1 MAKTK
6 TKRAANPPAGMFWSR
21 LSLKTRVTATSV
33 IALAAV
39 LAVFVLGTVAFFRND
54 IQRGTE
60 KTLIDSARV
69 LADPDPITVRER
81 FIAGD
86 IALPALPS
94 DYYIAFLDPDGE
106 VFLGLVSS
114 AIGDR
119 PVPNLSEFKAL
130 SVIALKGEPFT
141 ADIAKG
147 SNDRPQE
154 WRLVALPL
162 KNLSGSVVVAV
173 PTTYEQTILNQYRVI
188 GFGFSTILL
197 VIIAAA
203 LWLSVNAALKPL
215 REVTTAADAVR
226 EGKLDSRL
234 PPIEGNTEIAII
246 NRSLNEMLDSVETS
260 LAERNRTV
268 NRMKEFVADA
278 SHELRTPLVTLRG
291 YAELYRKGAFKTKA
305 EVNNAMA
312 KIEAEAMCMSS
323 LVESLLALARLDNQV
338 ALVKAK
344 TDLNK
349 LINSVV
355 ENIRAGYP
363 DVSISFTGLSGKT
376 QAEKIEWNVDEAG
389 ITQVVTNLVSNAR
402 IFAGE
407 KPIEITAGIKNEELV
422 FEVID
427 HGQGIPKQLRRKV
440 FERFYRSDNSRNRD
454 AGGSGLGLAIAKE
467 IVEAHGGK
475 IVADETKGGGATFR
489 ITLPR

>member
-60 KTLIDSARV
+60 KTLIEAAEV
-69 LADPDPITVRER
+69 LAETDPITIRER

-119 PVPNLSEFKAL
+119 PVPNLSEFKL
-130 SVIALKGEPFT
+130 LNVIALKGKPFT

-162 KNLSGSVVVAV
+162 KNLSGSVVVAI
-173 PTTYEQTILNQYRVI
+173 PTTYEQTILNQYRAI

-312 KIEAEAMCMSS
+312 KIEAEAMRMSS

-363 DVSISFTGLSGKT
+363 DVSISFKNLSGKT
-376 QAEKIEWNVDEAG
+376 KAEKIEWNVDEAG

-422 FEVID
+422 IEVID

>member
-69 LADPDPITVRER
+69 LADADPITVRER

-312 KIEAEAMCMSS
+312 KIEAEAMRMSS

-363 DVSISFTGLSGKT
+363 DVSISFKTLSGKT

>member
-1 MAKTK
+1 MTKTK
-6 TKRAANPPAGMFWSR
+6 TKESANPPAGMFWSR

-69 LADPDPITVRER
+69 LADADPITVRER

-130 SVIALKGEPFT
+130 SVIALKGKPFT

-147 SNDRPQE
+147 SSDRPQE

-173 PTTYEQTILNQYRVI
+173 PTTYEQTILNQYRAI

-203 LWLSVNAALKPL
+203 LWLSVNTALKPL

-234 PPIEGNTEIAII
+234 PQIEGNTEIAII
-246 NRSLNEMLDSVETS
+246 NRSLNEMLDSVEGS
-260 LAERNRTV
+260 LSERDRTV

-305 EVNNAMA
+305 EVDAAMA
-312 KIEAEAMCMSS
+312 KIEAEAMRMSS
-323 LVESLLALARLDNQV
+323 LVESLLALARLDNQQQI
-338 ALVKAK
+338 AK
-344 TDLNK
+344 SPTDVNG
-349 LINSVV
+349 LIQKVV
-355 ENIRAGYP
+355 ENIKAGYP
-363 DVSISFTGLSGKT
+363 DLSVNFKKNS
-376 QAEKIEWNVDEAG
+376 AKVPSEKLEWNIDEPG
-389 ITQVVTNLVSNAR
+389 ITQVVTNLLSNAR
-402 IFAGE
+402 IFAGD
-407 KPIEITAGIKNEELV
+407 KPIEVHTGIKNDELII
-422 FEVID
+422 EVID
-427 HGQGIPKQLRRKV
+427 HGPGIPKQLRRKV

-454 AGGSGLGLAIAKE
+454 AGGSGLGLAIVKG
-467 IVEAHGGK
+467 IVDAHGGK
-475 IVADETKGGGATFR
+475 IVADETKGGGSTFR